1 MRAPTLLALL
11 ALVAVALLGGC
22 GSDTKSDTGSAQ
34 DVLKRAA
41 QTPANSADLKLA
53 MQLRLDGVP
62 QLKRP
67 LKLTVTGP
75 TRSNGRRKLPDV
87 DWRIRAQGA
96 GKKVA
101 LRLIAT
107 GGNAYVSYEG
117 QTFEVGRQLVR
128 RFMSQSQRNAPQKVR
143 LDASHWLKD
152 GQVGDNGRK
161 VSGQLDV
168 RKMLADV
175 NRLAAKLPRGHQI
188 DKKTIDQVEEAVR
201 DASVQ
206 FRVGADHILRS
217 SAFDLR
223 FELPDNLRSKARGL
237 KGGRLQFTT
246 QQTNV
251 NGNQHVTAPSGAR
264 PLTELLQR
272 FGVPPGALLGPGF
285 TSPSPG

>member
-1 MRAPTLLALL
+1 VRARALLALL

-34 DVLKRAA
+34 EVLKRAA
-41 QTPANSADLKLA
+41 QTPAKSADLKLA
-53 MQLRLDGVP
+53 MQLRLDGVS
-62 QLKRP
+62 QLKGP

-75 TRSNGRRKLPDV
+75 TRSNGRRKLPDL

-107 GGNAYVSYEG
+107 GGNAYVSYGG

-128 RFMSQSQRNAPQKVR
+128 RFMSRSQKNAPQKIR

-152 GQVGDNGRK
+152 GQVAENGRK
-161 VSGQLDV
+161 VSGQLDM
-168 RKMLADV
+168 RKVLADV
-175 NRLAAKLPRGHQI
+175 NRLAAKLPRGHRI
-188 DKKTIDQVEEAVR
+188 DKKTIDQVDEAVK
-201 DASVQ
+201 DASIQ

-217 SAFDLR
+217 SAFDVR
-223 FELPDNLRSKARGL
+223 FELPDNLRSRARGL

-246 QQTNV
+246 QQSNV

-272 FGVPPGALLGPGF
+272 FGVPPGALLGPAF

>member
-1 MRAPTLLALL
+1 VRARSLVALL
-11 ALVAVALLGGC
+11 VVALLGGC

-41 QTPANSADLKLA
+41 QTPAKSADLKLA
-53 MQLRLDGVP
+53 MQLRLDGVS
-62 QLKRP
+62 QLKGP

-75 TRSNGRRKLPDV
+75 TRSNGRRKLPDL
-87 DWRIRAQGA
+87 DWRIHVQGA
-96 GKKVA
+96 GKKAA
-101 LRLIAT
+101 LRLVAT
-107 GGNAYVSYEG
+107 GDNAYVSYGG
-117 QTFEVGRQLVR
+117 QTYEVGQQLVR
-128 RFMSQSQRNAPQKVR
+128 RFMSKSQRNAPQKIR

-152 GQVGDNGRK
+152 GKVGDGGRS

-175 NRLAAKLPRGHQI
+175 NRLAAKLPRGHQL
-188 DKKTIDQVEEAVR
+188 DKKTIGQVDDAVK
-201 DASVQ
+201 DASIQ
-206 FRVGADHILRS
+206 FRVGDDHILRS
-217 SAFDLR
+217 SHFDVR
-223 FELPDNLRSKARGL
+223 FELPDELRSRAKGL

-246 QQTNV
+246 QQSNV

>member
-1 MRAPTLLALL
+1 MRGRALLALL
-11 ALVAVALLGGC
+11 AVALLGGC

-41 QTPANSADLKLA
+41 QTPAKSADLKLA
-53 MQLRLDGVP
+53 MQLRLDGVS
-62 QLKRP
+62 QLKGP

-75 TRSNGRRKLPDV
+75 TRSNGRNKLPDL
-87 DWRIRAQGA
+87 DWRIQAQGA

-107 GGNAYVSYEG
+107 GDNAYVSYGG

-128 RFMSQSQRNAPQKVR
+128 RFMSQSHRNAPQKIR

-152 GQVGDNGRK
+152 GEVGDNGRK

-175 NRLAAKLPRGHQI
+175 SRLAAKLPRGHQI
-188 DKKTIDQVEEAVR
+188 DKKTIDQVDDAVK
-201 DASVQ
+201 DATVQ

-217 SAFDLR
+217 SAFDVR
-223 FELPDNLRSKARGL
+223 FELPDDLRSRAKGL

-246 QQTNV
+246 RQSNV

-264 PLTELLQR
+264 PLTELLQS

>member
-1 MRAPTLLALL
+1 VRAPTLLALL

>member
-1 MRAPTLLALL
+1 MRTRPLLVLVALL
-11 ALVAVALLGGC
+11 AVALLGGC

-41 QTPANSADLKLA
+41 KTPAKSADLKLA
-53 MQLRLDGVP
+53 MLLQLDGVP
-62 QLKRP
+62 QLKGP

-75 TRSNGRRKLPDV
+75 TRSNGARKLPDL
-87 DWRIRAQGA
+87 DWRIRLQGA

-101 LRLIAT
+101 LRVIAA
-107 GGNAYVSYEG
+107 GGNAYVSYGG
-117 QTFEVGRQLVR
+117 QTFEVGRQLVQK
-128 RFMSQSQRNAPQKVR
+128 FMSQSQRNAPQKIQ

-152 GQVGDNGRK
+152 GKVADNGRQ

-175 NRLAAKLPRGHQI
+175 NRLTAKLARGHQI
-188 DKKTIDQVEEAVR
+188 GKKTMDQVDEAIK

-206 FRVGADHILRS
+206 FSVGDDHILRS
-217 SAFDLR
+217 SHFDVR
-223 FELPDNLRSKARGL
+223 FELPGDLQSRARGL
-237 KGGRLQFTT
+237 KGGRLKLTT
-246 QQTNV
+246 QQSNV

-285 TSPSPG
+285 SSPSPG